1 MVPPGAGTLR
11 VVVENKGR
19 PRNRWELAE
28 TKTKDS
34 SRDRRR
40 SVLHW
45 QHLFLDR
52 LQSVTD
58 KIKTNAP
65 QSLLSISR
73 RPNSEK
79 HCPVTTT
86 INDNIA
92 DETRRVLSIWP
103 SINRRQ
109 KLIYDEGAIVRSNNN
124 PIRKRGRERDK
135 LLSLSI
141 CRRKPRTLLRGRFPL
156 NWFNRFEFAE
166 EDFRRCKCVTFFPLH
181 CDDDV
186 KSVTSC
192 RLPTDYLA
200 NRSIHLDCQLAMQQ
214 HLSLVYD
221 HTHATDSIEFE

>member
-1 MVPPGAGTLR
+1 MIILPMRLDEFLVYD
-11 VVVENKGR
+11 R
-19 PRNRWELAE
+19 PSIDDRNWSMMRG
-28 TKTKDS
+28 
-34 SRDRRR
+34 
-40 SVLHW
+40 
-45 QHLFLDR
+45 
-52 LQSVTD
+52 
-58 KIKTNAP
+58 
-65 QSLLSISR
+65 LLSEAI
-73 RPNSEK
+73 
-79 HCPVTTT
+79 T
-86 INDNIA
+86 IQAGRD
-92 DETRRVLSIWP
+92 
-103 SINRRQ
+103 
-109 KLIYDEGAIVRSNNN
+109 
-124 PIRKRGRERDK
+124 RERDK